1 MAKVMDFTNNAE
13 AVLRCKNHT
22 KQQGVKTRGTFNQHG
37 YSDNSSESS
46 VFLSMTFKWYSI
58 NFL

>member
-1 MAKVMDFTNNAE
+1 MQ
-13 AVLRCKNHT
+13 
-22 KQQGVKTRGTFNQHG
+22 KQHYDVKTILNSTMKTRGTFNQHG

-46 VFLSMTFKWYSI
+46 VFLSMTFKWYNI